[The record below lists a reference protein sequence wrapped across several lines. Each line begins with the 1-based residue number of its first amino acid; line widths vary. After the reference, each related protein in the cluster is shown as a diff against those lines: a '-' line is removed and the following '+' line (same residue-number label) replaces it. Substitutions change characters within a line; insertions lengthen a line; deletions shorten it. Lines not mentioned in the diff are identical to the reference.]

1 MRKYLLVFLTLSLLL
16 SEAILEFSPVI
27 GFLTYGLLITGCLIS
42 LSRTESLDN
51 QGKLVIS
58 FMILPI
64 VRVAEL
70 FIGFAY
76 PLRSIIAYY
85 ILFFLV
91 VVYSLKFKV
100 DFSNWKRGLYFLPL
114 TITFGIIIGITGNW
128 LFNFDKYP
136 EILLI
141 LPIMAFSEEALFRG
155 LIQNLIKKDHGT
167 FASIFFTAFLYG
179 IFSLSLGIK
188 FAFFMFLANLL
199 LCLIYSKTKNIWM
212 TIPVNFIMN
221 LLLFTFAIAI

>member
-1 MRKYLLVFLTLSLLL
+1 MRKYLFMLVAVSLLL
-16 SEAILEFSPVI
+16 SEVILGINPVI
-27 GFLTYGLLITGCLIS
+27 GFLLYSLLITGCLIS
-42 LSRTESLDN
+42 LSRAESLDN
-51 QGKLVIS
+51 QGKLIIAL
-58 FMILPI
+58 MILPI
-64 VRVAEL
+64 IRVAEL

-100 DFSNWKRGLYFLPL
+100 DFGNWKKGLYFLPL
-114 TITFGIIIGITGNW
+114 TIILGIIIGITGNS
-128 LFNFDKYP
+128 LFHLDKYP
-136 EILLI
+136 EFVLI

-155 LIQNLIKKDHGT
+155 LIQNLTKKNGNLG
-167 FASIFFTAFLYG
+167 SIFFTALLYG
-179 IFSLSLGIK
+179 VFSLSLGIK

-199 LCLIYSKTKNIWM
+199 LCLVYGKTGNIWM

-221 LLLFTFAIAI
+221 LLLFAFVIVI